1 VRTCPPVPVKVRGLP
16 PHPPWN
22 CGAEPEPVK
31 SAYGVL
37 RIFDS

>member
-1 VRTCPPVPVKVRGLP
+1 MAGCGDGAWPP
-16 PHPPWN
+16 PHPPWD